1 MAPPAPPDVFI
12 GSQRRCALPD
22 ENHEKPVLY
31 MPDSPNVGAAD
42 PDGDPDDPKRA
53 AKDQARADDLAAKVA
68 IGDELSGYEKVAGRG
83 VPRD

>member
-1 MAPPAPPDVFI
+1 MPHD
-12 GSQRRCALPD
+12 SND
-22 ENHEKPVLY
+22 KPVLY

-42 PDGDPDDPKRA
+42 PDGDPNDPKRS

-83 VPRD
+83 IAQP

>member
-1 MAPPAPPDVFI
+1 MADDKSEP
-12 GSQRRCALPD
+12 
-22 ENHEKPVLY
+22 PVLY

-42 PDGDPDDPKRA
+42 PDGDPNDPKRA

-83 VPRD
+83 IAHD